1 MSREALFTATKL
13 SMAGVTIGNQTV
25 LLKGINNDAKIMKE
39 LMHKLLMMR
48 IRPYYIFQCD
58 LSQGISHFRT
68 SIEEGIEIIEQLRG
82 WTSGLAIP
90 YYVVDAPGGGGK
102 IPMNPNY
109 FVKREGNKVTLRNYK
124 QSKYEYFEPEKE

>member
-1 MSREALFTATKL
+1 
-13 SMAGVTIGNQTV
+13 
-25 LLKGINNDAKIMKE
+25 
-39 LMHKLLMMR
+39 MR

-68 SIEEGIEIIEQLRG
+68 SIEEGIEIIEKLRG

-109 FVKREGNKVTLRNYK
+109 FVKREGNKVTLRNYQK
-124 QSKYEYFEPEKE
+124 NEYEYFEPEE